1 MTYLFIRDAGRYI
14 IEDSNNGSRSSF
26 ISRSA
31 RILKAFCSFVLRDD
45 DPERNVELQKKP
57 SEQKMDVC
65 ILETVLL
72 SPGHIISESFGSI

>member
-45 DPERNVELQKKP
+45 DPERNAELQKKP